1 MKLSG
6 LLISRRSRM
15 PFMAFGED
23 PFAFRV
29 IVKRGSKKYKKIC
42 LILILDRRKV

>member
-15 PFMAFGED
+15 PLMAFGEG

-29 IVKRGSKKYKKIC
+29 NVKRENKKYKKIC
-42 LILILDRRKV
+42 LILILDWRKV